1 MRRVDKDAC
10 VTHDVVNEESGQG
23 CLCDTRCCAGM
34 KNMKVTDESE
44 FMRGKRGECACT
56 LVLCVML
63 HVCLHVFT
71 IVSVY
76 VCMHACMYTV
86 SICIILNVCV
96 YLFLYFYTCCVC
108 ALYVCIFENM
118 IQIFK

>member
-1 MRRVDKDAC
+1 MKIMQKNKHTNTHENKDQTSKQNIPINIQTNIKIKIKIKAKIKCIDICFEDIVDTC

-71 IVSVY
+71 SVS
-76 VCMHACMYTV
+76 M
-86 SICIILNVCV
+86 
-96 YLFLYFYTCCVC
+96 
-108 ALYVCIFENM
+108 
-118 IQIFK
+118 